1 MGVCTEKDNLAVV
14 MEYVEGRDLGTIV
27 HDPAV
32 TIPTKQR
39 LHIAKQV
46 AQGNMIQRTH
56 IISFAKRN
64 LLFPRS
70 NRSCIDTGLL
80 TSTLSQG

>member
-32 TIPTKQR
+32 PIPTKQR
-39 LHIAKQV
+39 LHIAKQI
-46 AQGNMIQRTH
+46 AQGTEFS
-56 IISFAKRN
+56 IIDLKKKKR
-64 LLFPRS
+64 
-70 NRSCIDTGLL
+70 
-80 TSTLSQG
+80 TLSQLF